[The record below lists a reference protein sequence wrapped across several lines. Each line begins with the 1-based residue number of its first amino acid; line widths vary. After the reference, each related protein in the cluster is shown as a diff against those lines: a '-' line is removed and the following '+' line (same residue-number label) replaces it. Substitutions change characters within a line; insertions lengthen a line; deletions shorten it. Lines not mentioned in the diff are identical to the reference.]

1 MVLNSLEAAV
11 DLLEKRGHK
20 YSDRP
25 RFVLWELMG
34 WAPTLTWLRWSPKM
48 LQHRRMLQ
56 PPFSRSRV
64 GQFKP
69 VQKREAV
76 RAALCMVRD
85 PEHWAKAATRF
96 AVGVVLDISYG
107 IELKW
112 TGSCNNN
119 NPYVALLDDAS
130 TAIGNAGPPASSI
143 VDRWPLSKLYS
154 SKLPSMVLFSSG
166 PLVGQDKWLRLEEPL
181 LTRELAARH
190 LPAWLP
196 FMERLRYARKWRSAI
211 VQVTNFPFSAAL
223 REMLSTS
230 IEKTTKP
237 SFVRERLDVF
247 RRNQQ
252 AGVDNDFGMDDIKG
266 SAATI
271 LIAGSDTTATTVRLF
286 ILYMMQNPRV
296 QKRARTEIDRAIGTT
311 TPTEMRRL
319 PTWGDMN
326 KLPYLALVLQEVYR
340 SNPLSPL
347 GIPHATLEDD
357 EYRGML
363 IPKGTV
369 VYPNAWAMAHDPLV
383 YSAPDEFLPERYM
396 PRGSI
401 TIGQTKDDAAPGRGE
416 SLPIGNFGFGRRI
429 CIGRTLAENSLL
441 IVFATILATLEIG
454 PPGGEDGQEDQDVQW
469 SFRGQAYP
477 LPFRCSIVPR
487 SDMAIRLL
495 EDSAGVPEAT

>member
-1 MVLNSLEAAV
+1 
-11 DLLEKRGHK
+11 
-20 YSDRP
+20 
-25 RFVLWELMG
+25 
-34 WAPTLTWLRWSPKM
+34 
-48 LQHRRMLQ
+48 
-56 PPFSRSRV
+56 
-64 GQFKP
+64 
-69 VQKREAV
+69 
-76 RAALCMVRD
+76 MVRD

-271 LIAGSDTTATTVRLF
+271 LIAGSDTVCA
-286 ILYMMQNPRV
+286 
-296 QKRARTEIDRAIGTT
+296 
-311 TPTEMRRL
+311 
-319 PTWGDMN
+319 
-326 KLPYLALVLQEVYR
+326 
-340 SNPLSPL
+340 SS
-347 GIPHATLEDD
+347 
-357 EYRGML
+357 
-363 IPKGTV
+363 
-369 VYPNAWAMAHDPLV
+369 HD
-383 YSAPDEFLPERYM
+383 
-396 PRGSI
+396 
-401 TIGQTKDDAAPGRGE
+401 
-416 SLPIGNFGFGRRI
+416 SL
-429 CIGRTLAENSLL
+429 
-441 IVFATILATLEIG
+441 
-454 PPGGEDGQEDQDVQW
+454 
-469 SFRGQAYP
+469 
-477 LPFRCSIVPR
+477 RC
-487 SDMAIRLL
+487 
-495 EDSAGVPEAT
+495 E